1 MIDPYW
7 LRALG
12 WVAFNAVV
20 IALVWRAPKRKT
32 GRLPKEATRR

>member
-20 IALVWRAPKRKT
+20 IALVWRAPKRKE
-32 GRLPKEATRR
+32 PPRRAARR